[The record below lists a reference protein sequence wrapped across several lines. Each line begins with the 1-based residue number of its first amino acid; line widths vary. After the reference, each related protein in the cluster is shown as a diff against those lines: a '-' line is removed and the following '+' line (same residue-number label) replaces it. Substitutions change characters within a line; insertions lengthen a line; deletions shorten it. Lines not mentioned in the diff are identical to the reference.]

1 MKVIYLAQ
9 PYTHPDP
16 LIREQ
21 RYHKAL
27 TVEANILRR
36 GGVCV
41 INPIGM
47 CHELSKTHKLP
58 TGYEYWQE
66 RDRTLI
72 ERSDETWVL
81 MMDGWRESVGVTDEI
96 NYTRELGKPIYY
108 LDEKEYTKYEQE

>member
-9 PYTHPDP
+9 PYTHKCP
-16 LIREQ
+16 LVRET

-27 TVEANILRR
+27 AAEAKIIRR
-36 GGVCV
+36 GGICV

-47 CHELSKTHKLP
+47 CHELSKSHTLP
-58 TGYEYWQE
+58 TGYEYWKE

-81 MMDGWRESVGVTDEI
+81 MMDGWRESVGVKDEI
-96 NYTRELGKPIYY
+96 AYTRKLGKPIIY
-108 LDEKEYTKYEQE
+108 LDEKEYIDHE